1 MKVFPAQ
8 WKTFLKNIV
17 FHNSVNRVVLDE
29 CLNYIIAYM
38 SNPNALFCEC
48 LLYYTVLIAPKIPYL
63 GLFYGLFQ
71 HFGKIMLGLL
81 NLFYYRYLSDCC
93 LGGVHLSV
101 NEFGSQQIL
110 AGVWQLGWLA
120 RCHLHNTPKMQSA
133 KNHKQVGCSLRSKTL
148 SNLVNLLNHSS
159 RNMPA
164 VIKIATHNVKYD
176 YLMCIYFYFNIPY
189 FC

>member
-1 MKVFPAQ
+1 MKVQ

-38 SNPNALFCEC
+38 SNPNALFYEC
-48 LLYYTVLIAPKIPYL
+48 LLYYTVLIAPQIAYL

-81 NLFYYRYLSDCC
+81 NLFYYRYLSDCF
-93 LGGVHLSV
+93 LGGVHLSA

-110 AGVWQLGWLA
+110 AGV
-120 RCHLHNTPKMQSA
+120 
-133 KNHKQVGCSLRSKTL
+133 
-148 SNLVNLLNHSS
+148 
-159 RNMPA
+159 
-164 VIKIATHNVKYD
+164 
-176 YLMCIYFYFNIPY
+176 
-189 FC
+189 